1 MKCPPPIANEPERLR
16 ALADYGLD
24 GSQPLDSLDPIV
36 KIAARM
42 CNMPAAAVNMIG
54 DDRVF
59 FAASEGIGEVDMRRD
74 VSFCAHAI
82 TQGETMVVPDATM
95 DERFHDNPLVT
106 GDAHLRFYAGAT
118 LRSPAGLALGA
129 LCVIDTVPHAGFSEE
144 QRRSLEELAQ
154 IVSEKLELRR
164 LEVARQSGQP
174 QFEAIAAHSPTP
186 IVCFDDR
193 QRITAWN
200 DAACLLF
207 GYSAAEAVG
216 RPLDLLF
223 PEGHSER
230 YRATVARMVAAEA
243 PVSGAEQLVCRR
255 KNATQFPAELA
266 ASRWRD
272 KGRVLFGVIFQDLT
286 ERRRQERELD
296 RLASFD
302 ILTGLANRG
311 RFHHAVEEA
320 LAAGRAAAVLMID
333 LDGFKDI
340 NDTLGHVV
348 GDGIL
353 REVGRRLAAAAG
365 PGASVARI
373 GGDEFAI
380 LQRDPSEPEAVRRA
394 ADRMLAAIARPMDID
409 GQEVRVG
416 ASCGIAVGRAQPPAV
431 QNLVADADLAL
442 FQAKQRGCGCVVVF
456 VPGLRTEAAARRLY
470 GAELHRAVERLELR
484 LHYQPQI
491 RLGDGTLAGA
501 EALIRWQHP
510 ERGLLPPAAFLPA
523 LEGGP
528 LAATVGRWVLDEACR
543 QAAIWRRSCGPGFR
557 MGVNLCEAQFRA
569 GDLAAVVAETLERH
583 GLPPEALEL
592 EITENIVLDHDDAV
606 LEPLLRLRALG
617 VGIAF
622 DDFGTGYASLS
633 LLKRYPLSRIK
644 IDRSFVT
651 GTSDS
656 PKDASVVRAIL
667 DLARSFGL
675 GAIAEGIE
683 TEAQY
688 RALRQM
694 GCEEGQGYLFSKPLP
709 PALFDVQGSP
719 SALPLHH

>member
-1 MKCPPPIANEPERLR
+1 MKCPPPIVGEPERLR
-16 ALADYGLD
+16 ALAEYGLD
-24 GSQPLDSLDPIV
+24 GSQPLPSLDPIV

-54 DDRVF
+54 DSRVF
-59 FAASEGIGEVDMRRD
+59 FAASAGIGEVDMRRD

-82 TQGETMVVPDATM
+82 TQSETMVVPDATK

-106 GDAHLRFYAGAT
+106 GDAHLRFYAGAP

-129 LCVIDTVPHAGFSEE
+129 LCVIDTEPHAGFSEE
-144 QRRSLEELAQ
+144 QKRSLEELAQ

-164 LEVARQSGQP
+164 LDVARQRGQP

-216 RPLDLLF
+216 RPLGMLF
-223 PEGHSER
+223 PERHRDSYG
-230 YRATVARMVAAEA
+230 ATVARRAAADA
-243 PVSGAEQLVCRR
+243 PVSAPEQLVCRR
-255 KNATQFPAELA
+255 KNATRFPAELA
-266 ASRWRD
+266 SSSWRD

-311 RFHHAVEEA
+311 RFQHEVEEA

-333 LDGFKDI
+333 LDGFKDV

-365 PGASVARI
+365 PGATVARI
-373 GGDEFAI
+373 GGDEFAV
-380 LQRDPSEPEAVRRA
+380 LQRDPPAPEAVHHA
-394 ADRMLAAIARPMDID
+394 ADRMLAAIARPIVVD
-409 GQEVRVG
+409 GREVRVA

-431 QNLVADADLAL
+431 EDLVADADLAL
-442 FQAKQRGCGCVVVF
+442 FQAKQRGRGRVFVF
-456 VPGLRTEAAARRLY
+456 VPGLRMEAAARQLC

-484 LHYQPQI
+484 LYYQPQI
-491 RLGDGTLAGA
+491 RLSDGALAGA

-510 ERGLLPPAAFLPA
+510 ERGLLLPAAFLPA
-523 LEGGP
+523 LESGP

-543 QAAIWRRSCGPGFR
+543 QAAVWRQSYAPGFR
-557 MGVNLCEAQFRA
+557 IGVNLSQAQFRV
-569 GDLAAVVAETLERH
+569 GDLATVVAETLERH

-592 EITENIVLDHDDAV
+592 EITENIVLDHDDMV
-606 LEPLLRLRALG
+606 LEPLRRLRALG

-644 IDRSFVT
+644 IDRSFVS

-675 GAIAEGIE
+675 EAIAEGIE
-683 TEAQY
+683 TEDQC
-688 RALRQM
+688 RTLRQM
-694 GCEEGQGYLFSKPLP
+694 GCAEGQGYLFCKPLP
-709 PALFDVQGSP
+709 PGQFA
-719 SALPLHH
+719 A